1 MPISQKKVS
10 TYSFFTGLAQ
20 SACLY
25 PLDVANARQFL
36 NGSHLKKL
44 PRPLAGFS
52 VAASQRGLKTF
63 VTLSSFNQFQKVSVE
78 QAPEWVNRALAGTLT
93 GMVEGVLFTPFSV
106 LKNHLQAH
114 PTQGL
119 QATLKQL
126 KPCDYSRGWWPTVK
140 RNMVFSSISMGVFG
154 KWAQE
159 DDTIAVNVTKCSI
172 SFLCGG
178 LATLPFEWERL
189 GQVFNQQRQASLF
202 QKTKLLA
209 PGLLKVSLMGG
220 LFGPSI
226 HNIIYPTNDSKH

>member
-36 NGSHLKKL
+36 NGSQLKKL

-63 VTLSSFNQFQKVSVE
+63 VTLSSFNQFQQLSDE
-78 QAPEWVNRALAGTLT
+78 QAPKWVNRAFAGTLT
-93 GMVEGVLFTPFSV
+93 GMVEGLLFTPFSV

-126 KPCDYSRGWWPTVK
+126 KPSDYTRGWRPTIK
-140 RNMVFSSISMGVFG
+140 RNMVFSTISMGVFG
-154 KWAQE
+154 KWAQQN
-159 DDTIAVNVTKCSI
+159 DQLTDNITKCSI

-178 LATLPFEWERL
+178 IATLPFEWDRL
-189 GQVFNQQRQASLF
+189 SQVFNQQRHASFFKKQNYLH
-202 QKTKLLA
+202 Q
-209 PGLLKVSLMGG
+209 G
-220 LFGPSI
+220 
-226 HNIIYPTNDSKH
+226 YSKYH